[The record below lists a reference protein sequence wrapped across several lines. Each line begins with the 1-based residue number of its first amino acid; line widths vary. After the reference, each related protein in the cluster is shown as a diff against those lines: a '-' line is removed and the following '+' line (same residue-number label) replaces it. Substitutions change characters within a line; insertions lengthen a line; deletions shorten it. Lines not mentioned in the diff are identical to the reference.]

1 MKRLMLL
8 LAAGLAVLVPS
19 FVIAQEN
26 LPKSREAVF
35 VEMNGPGEVLVKAKG
50 IGGVSGLF
58 GFKEDE
64 SIKMASDDA
73 RKAAVYLVV
82 YGGAGLDPIIKT
94 PEEKGRFASFENDF
108 FWTENLRKYIAWE
121 AQSFDSRV
129 KLAGGDKIKVEKQFR
144 VSRQAIVT
152 ELTERG
158 ILMATKDLA
167 EEIGLPTLMALPEVR
182 PGQNPLEQLRSDA
195 VLKQG
200 ASVIESYLTAKK
212 YDVIA
217 PDQAEQ
223 IFQQQRAQ
231 IALKGQDEDLSY
243 AIALSVGS
251 DVYITYTISIENRT
265 VGSTQV
271 HKASVSVRA
280 YETTTARLLG
290 TETGY
295 SDESAAP
302 ATALVE
308 AAITNALNN
317 VMSRINSYW
326 TDDMKNGLQYKVIFN
341 LTGKFDEDTRYDIA
355 DAVSKTLKKLCNRTK
370 ENVVSDKTIDY
381 LVWVTNKDIQS
392 PSTFFRETRREFLA
406 NFSKGKLRQ
415 INMNRKLLIFGVE

>member
-1 MKRLMLL
+1 MKRLMSLVIAGI
-8 LAAGLAVLVPS
+8 LALVPA
-19 FVIAQEN
+19 FLGAQEN

-35 VEMNGPGEVLVKAKG
+35 IEMNGPGEVLVKAKG
-50 IGGVSGLF
+50 IGGVSGMF
-58 GFKEDE
+58 GFKEEE
-64 SIKMASDDA
+64 SLKIALEDA
-73 RKAAVYLVV
+73 KKAAVYLVV
-82 YGGAGLDPIIKT
+82 YGGAGLDPVIKT
-94 PEEKGRFASFENDF
+94 PEEKNKFASFENDF
-108 FWTENLRKYIAWE
+108 FWSENLRKYIVWE
-121 AQSFDSRV
+121 AQSLDSRV

-144 VSRQAIVT
+144 ISRQAIIT
-152 ELTERG
+152 DLTERG
-158 ILMATKDLA
+158 ILQGTKELA
-167 EEIGLPTLMALPEVR
+167 EEIGLPTMMALPDVK
-182 PGQNPLEQLRSDA
+182 PGQNPLEQLRTDA

-200 ASVIESYLTAKK
+200 ASVIESYLTARK

-223 IFQQQRAQ
+223 IFQQHRAQ
-231 IALKGQDEDLSY
+231 LALKGQEEDLSY

-251 DVYITYTISIENRT
+251 DVYITYTISIENRM

-295 SDESAAP
+295 SEESAAP

-317 VMSRINSYW
+317 VMSRINGYW
-326 TDDMKNGLQYKVIFN
+326 TDDVKIGLQYKVIFN

-355 DAVSKTLKKLCNRTK
+355 DAVSKTLKKICNRTK
-370 ENVVSDKTIDY
+370 ENVVSEKTIDY
-381 LVWVTNKDIQS
+381 LVWVSNKDMQS
-392 PSTFFRETRREFLA
+392 PTSFFRETRREFLA

-415 INMNRKLLIFGVE
+415 INLNRKLMILGIE